1 QLEELKKTE
10 TVLSGS
16 ASFSEIPEQTF
27 SENINNTNTELFRQS
42 LSDLII
48 VTKQNVN
55 LTLPEREAFAN
66 QFESIKNE
74 ITSTKVK
81 NETINKYQEIAKE
94 LDKKLLINAIEKGQF
109 QYYGSLEQKVEVSK
123 YLVESLRND
132 LVNASQE
139 EQTEILKAVNYWEQ
153 TYNDLRNESVEE
165 TLKER
170 TEQELQALNLILLLA
185 DAPVEVVSEVALSKL
200 STLAGSAGITTL
212 ELINKVPILKT
223 VFGRIL
229 VLEEKFGGFSK
240 EILSQNA
247 AKLDRNGLTK
257 AGRAIQKHSD
267 RLGSAYSYSSK
278 KPDIL
283 NAEGQKIVDEILN
296 NPQSIVKPNKFGG
309 IDIISPNEKGVS
321 YSADG
326 SMRGFL
332 EPNTRRL

>member
-1 QLEELKKTE
+1 MHNTSTDYDKISAEKQLEELKKTE

-185 DAPVEVVSEVALSKL
+185 DAPVEVVSEIALSKL
-200 STLAGSAGITTL
+200 NTLVGSVGEKILTL
-212 ELINKVPILKT
+212 FKAKPEVKKAVKEIFDDADLGNTPSNYFPSLSKFEFQQTFLKT
-223 VFGRIL
+223 EIQGKWANNYFRT
-229 VLEEKFGGFSK
+229 FS
-240 EILSQNA
+240 
-247 AKLDRNGLTK
+247 D
-257 AGRAIQKHSD
+257 
-267 RLGSAYSYSSK
+267 
-278 KPDIL
+278 
-283 NAEGQKIVDEILN
+283 
-296 NPQSIVKPNKFGG
+296 
-309 IDIISPNEKGVS
+309 
-321 YSADG
+321 
-326 SMRGFL
+326 
-332 EPNTRRL
+332 